1 MREEDSKLF
10 SIIEILEYIQLFNFK
25 ILTDKIL
32 TDKILKNANG
42 CKNFL
47 VQKKMGLPYCFFRYY
62 NHRIIE

>member
-47 VQKKMGLPYCFFRYY
+47 VQKKWVCLTVSLDIT
-62 NHRIIE
+62 IIES